1 MRIAVLATLAA
12 LVALPALA
20 ASDDV
25 YIGVLGASDRRQRR
39 IRKLLQDRGPASPE
53 DHQ

>member
-1 MRIAVLATLAA
+1 MRRIAVLATLAA

-25 YIGVLGASDRRQRR
+25 TSASRRLSPRR
-39 IRKLLQDRGPASPE
+39 LLAVWSG
-53 DHQ
+53 